1 MYDYDVSIIKEYG
14 YDDSIKKYKVISMN
28 VLRNKGVEPIHKNY
42 VNNRCKVNYEKLS
55 ENIILGSF
63 SLLVLLIKISI
74 IART

>member
-55 ENIILGSF
+55 ENIIRAKNKIFESLGVFLYWYS
-63 SLLVLLIKISI
+63 
-74 IART
+74 